1 MATKKSAA
9 ADFFFF
15 HKTDP
20 AMHTPL
26 LRIEGLCWSFPQAS
40 RPLLNQVSAAIPAGV
55 TLVTGS
61 EGCGKT
67 TLLQLLAGQLQAQ
80 AGQIVSDR
88 PLSAGELQALACW
101 HDVRDSGF
109 DQVVVSELFK
119 QWVPA
124 DEQPGLPALIEGLS
138 IEPHLHKPLYQLS
151 SGSRRKVFLAA
162 SLARSCLL
170 TLLDQPFAAL
180 DTPSMSFLREQFVSR
195 ARLSHRALVIAD
207 YTAPE
212 GVPLASTLNLDR

>member
-1 MATKKSAA
+1 MSQA
-9 ADFFFF
+9 
-15 HKTDP
+15 
-20 AMHTPL
+20 L
-26 LRIEGLCWSFPQAS
+26 IRLEGLSWSFPQTS
-40 RPLLNQVSAAIPAGV
+40 RPLLHQLSAEIPAGV
-55 TLVTGS
+55 TLVTGG

-67 TLLQLLAGQLQAQ
+67 TLLRLLAGQLQAQ
-80 AGQIVSDR
+80 AGRIVSDR
-88 PLSAGELQALACW
+88 PLNAQDLQALTCW
-101 HDVRDSGF
+101 HDVRDSRF
-109 DQVVVSELFK
+109 DAVVVTELFN
-119 QWVPA
+119 QWVPT
-124 DEQPGLPALIEGLS
+124 DEQPALAALIEGLA

-180 DTPSMSFLREQFVSR
+180 DTPSMGFLREQFAAR

>member
-1 MATKKSAA
+1 M
-9 ADFFFF
+9 
-15 HKTDP
+15 
-20 AMHTPL
+20 
-26 LRIEGLCWSFPQAS
+26 
-40 RPLLNQVSAAIPAGV
+40 
-55 TLVTGS
+55 TLVTGD

-80 AGQIVSDR
+80 AGQFMSDR
-88 PLSAGELQALACW
+88 PLNRHELQALACW
-101 HDVRDSGF
+101 HDVRDSRF
-109 DQVVVSELFK
+109 DQSVVAELFK

-124 DEQPGLPALIEGLS
+124 DEQTGLAALIEGLS

-180 DTPSMSFLREQFVSR
+180 DTPSVNFLREQFAAR

-212 GVPLASTLNLDR
+212 GVPLASTLNLNR